1 MKKKKKKKSAAG
13 IIEQSNPMPQNPA
26 ADLETYLK
34 SRMNDLPCR
43 DLIRNISVSESG
55 DGKSLNVTIVPKC
68 GEAVSLGTLK
78 ISLENVNGS
87 LWKRK
92 KKDAWAGLK
101 GYRPKVDPKLSGRIL
116 EEANA
121 CLTAWREDHPF
132 SDELRSDLFSQ
143 KAYGFLSPGKI
154 NTLRFLA
161 GEKMLTSQRT
171 EVLADAVHMEFN
183 GIPYKAV
190 CALPAGTIK
199 FTLSKADFLLH
210 QFELVRK
217 EIRTKEAIGG
227 YLTEKGI
234 PGEVQYAGK
243 PGTFCL
249 LFDFALSREKETVTV
264 GTAFRRIV
272 MTAYRNARDRERQ
285 REKKLEKYLKT
296 CPWYGT
302 FVAQAVLTSLEEN
315 KKRLTRGQLVN
326 LLRGVNVSADYVFG
340 EYSGKYN
347 LMPKSEVREV
357 VDCLVRFGIVGEW
370 RVHGE
375 YQDYY
380 TCFVTPEGKFFERL
394 QSEAVPKK
402 RPVTEQEYHLVLTA
416 VREDIPRL
424 EDKEKQKLLQAVISM
439 RSLFLTDPELILDCV
454 EQMGEPAAE
463 YLRDQYK
470 NEETR
475 TDKRILKL
483 LLNAASGKGKEVP
496 KNGLDAFR
504 ERNEKK
510 RRKKEEEEKRDRE
523 LFQLVLTEIPD
534 NYVDLYPA
542 ARLMHRK
549 FVLHIGPTNSGKTHD
564 AVQELMRADNGIY
577 LAPLR
582 LLAYEQYERLNRA
595 ECPCSLV
602 TGEEQFLIDGARH
615 QSSTIEMVSLKTR
628 YEVAVIDEAQMIA
641 DRSRGGAWTAAIM
654 GVCAD
659 TVYVCAAPEAEQRLV
674 EIIKDCGDE
683 YKVVHHRRMTPLEY
697 EEEKFIFPDDVKP
710 GDALIVFSRRN
721 VHAVAAQL
729 WKKHVSCSIIYGAL
743 PYDVRHKQAE
753 LFAAGK
759 TDVVV
764 ATDAIGMGM
773 NLPIRRVVLMETVK
787 YDGFER
793 RSLTYGE
800 IKQIIGRAGRYGI
813 YNVGYAAAA
822 DDGWKV
828 KKAVHKRLDPIGEAV
843 IDFPETLLTVDASIL
858 DLIKKW
864 EQVIPAKGWCKESVE
879 HMHRM
884 AEMTEDLNAPKHLAY
899 DFLTIPFE
907 DENGELL
914 QIWLDIYEKE
924 VKGKEYSIFD
934 QAAAVVL
941 KSPSAADA
949 IDALE
954 QQHRVLDLYYALARK
969 FQPLESTL
977 EFIMEKKRIC
987 SERIMKV
994 LAKRGFREKRCR
1006 ICGRPLPWNH
1016 PYGMCSR
1023 CWDKRM

>member
-1 MKKKKKKKSAAG
+1 
-13 IIEQSNPMPQNPA
+13 
-26 ADLETYLK
+26 
-34 SRMNDLPCR
+34 
-43 DLIRNISVSESG
+43 
-55 DGKSLNVTIVPKC
+55 
-68 GEAVSLGTLK
+68 
-78 ISLENVNGS
+78 
-87 LWKRK
+87 
-92 KKDAWAGLK
+92 
-101 GYRPKVDPKLSGRIL
+101 
-116 EEANA
+116 
-121 CLTAWREDHPF
+121 
-132 SDELRSDLFSQ
+132 
-143 KAYGFLSPGKI
+143 
-154 NTLRFLA
+154 
-161 GEKMLTSQRT
+161 
-171 EVLADAVHMEFN
+171 
-183 GIPYKAV
+183 
-190 CALPAGTIK
+190 
-199 FTLSKADFLLH
+199 
-210 QFELVRK
+210 
-217 EIRTKEAIGG
+217 
-227 YLTEKGI
+227 
-234 PGEVQYAGK
+234 
-243 PGTFCL
+243 
-249 LFDFALSREKETVTV
+249 
-264 GTAFRRIV
+264 
-272 MTAYRNARDRERQ
+272 
-285 REKKLEKYLKT
+285 
-296 CPWYGT
+296 
-302 FVAQAVLTSLEEN
+302 
-315 KKRLTRGQLVN
+315 
-326 LLRGVNVSADYVFG
+326 
-340 EYSGKYN
+340 
-347 LMPKSEVREV
+347 
-357 VDCLVRFGIVGEW
+357 
-370 RVHGE
+370 
-375 YQDYY
+375 
-380 TCFVTPEGKFFERL
+380 
-394 QSEAVPKK
+394 
-402 RPVTEQEYHLVLTA
+402 
-416 VREDIPRL
+416 
-424 EDKEKQKLLQAVISM
+424 
-439 RSLFLTDPELILDCV
+439 
-454 EQMGEPAAE
+454 
-463 YLRDQYK
+463 
-470 NEETR
+470 
-475 TDKRILKL
+475 
-483 LLNAASGKGKEVP
+483 
-496 KNGLDAFR
+496 
-504 ERNEKK
+504 
-510 RRKKEEEEKRDRE
+510 
-523 LFQLVLTEIPD
+523 
-534 NYVDLYPA
+534 
-542 ARLMHRK
+542 
-549 FVLHIGPTNSGKTHD
+549 
-564 AVQELMRADNGIY
+564 
-577 LAPLR
+577 
-582 LLAYEQYERLNRA
+582 
-595 ECPCSLV
+595 
-602 TGEEQFLIDGARH
+602 
-615 QSSTIEMVSLKTR
+615 MVSLKTR

-773 NLPIRRVVLMETVK
+773 NLPVRRVVLMETVK

-954 QQHRVLDLYYALARK
+954 QQHRVLDLYCALARK

-977 EFIMEKKRIC
+977 EFIMEKKRVC

>member
-1 MKKKKKKKSAAG
+1 MRKKKKKKGAAG
-13 IIEQSNPMPQNPA
+13 FTEQSNPMPQNPA
-26 ADLETYLK
+26 ADLEIYLK
-34 SRMNDLPCR
+34 SRMDGFPYR
-43 DLIRNISVSESG
+43 DLVRNISVNESK
-55 DGKSLNVTIVPKC
+55 DGKSLNVTIVPKN
-68 GEAVSLGTLK
+68 GEVVSFGMLK
-78 ISLENVNGS
+78 ISLEKVSGAQ
-87 LWKRK
+87 WKRK
-92 KKDAWAGLK
+92 KKDAYASLK
-101 GYRPKVDPKLSGRIL
+101 GCSPRVDPKLSGRIL
-116 EEANA
+116 EEAAA
-121 CLTAWREDHPF
+121 CLHTWREEHPF
-132 SDELRSDLFSQ
+132 SDELKADLFSGE
-143 KAYGFLSPGKI
+143 ACGFLSPGKI

-161 GEKMLTSQRT
+161 GKKELVSQRT
-171 EVLADAVHMEFN
+171 TVQPDAVRMEFN

-190 CALPAGTIK
+190 CDIFSGKIM
-199 FTLSKADFLLH
+199 FTLSRADFLFH
-210 QFELVRK
+210 QFESVRK
-217 EIRTKEAIGG
+217 EIRTKEAITG
-227 YLTEKGI
+227 YLKEKGI

-249 LFDFALSREKETVTV
+249 YFDFALRREMETVTV

-272 MTAYRNARDRERQ
+272 MTAYRNARDRERL
-285 REKKLEKYLKT
+285 REKKLEKHLKT
-296 CPWYGT
+296 CPWFGT
-302 FVAQAVLTSLEEN
+302 FVAQAILTSIEEN
-315 KKRLTRGQLVN
+315 NKRLTRGQLVN

-347 LMPKSEVREV
+347 LMPKTQVREA
-357 VDCLVRFGIVGEW
+357 VDSLVKFGVVGEW

-380 TCFVTPEGKFFERL
+380 TCFVTPEGEFFERL
-394 QSEAVPKK
+394 QGEAVPKK
-402 RPVTEQEYHLVLTA
+402 RPVTDQEYHLVLTA

-424 EDKEKQKLLQAVISM
+424 GDQEKQRLLQAIVN
-439 RSLFLTDPELILDCV
+439 RQGLFLTHPELILDCV
-454 EQMGEPAAE
+454 EQMGEPAAD
-463 YLRDQYK
+463 YLREQYK
-470 NEETR
+470 NEEIR

-483 LLNAASGKGKEVP
+483 LMNAASGKGKEVP

-510 RRKKEEEEKRDRE
+510 RRKKEEEERRDRE
-523 LFQLVLTEIPD
+523 LFKLVLTEIPD

-542 ARLMHRK
+542 ARLMNRK

-582 LLAYEQYERLNRA
+582 LLAYERLNRS

-602 TGEEQFLIDGARH
+602 TGEEQFLIDGANH
-615 QSSTIEMVSLKTR
+615 QSSTIEMLSLKTH
-628 YEVAVIDEAQMIA
+628 YSVAVIDEAQMIA

-659 TVYVCAAPEAEQRLV
+659 TVHVCAAPEAERRLV
-674 EIIKDCGDE
+674 EIIEDCGDE
-683 YKVVHHRRMTPLEY
+683 YRIVHHRRMTPLEY
-697 EEEKFIFPDDVKP
+697 EEEKFCFPDDVKP

-729 WKKHVSCSIIYGAL
+729 WKKQISCSIIYGAL

-773 NLPIRRVVLMETVK
+773 NLPVRRVVLMETVK

-813 YNVGYAAAA
+813 YNVGYVAAAS
-822 DDGWKV
+822 DGEKV
-828 KKAVHKRLDPIGEAV
+828 KKAVNKRLDPIGEAV

-864 EQVIPAKGWCKESVE
+864 EQVIPAKGWRKESVE

-914 QIWLDIYEKE
+914 QIWLDIFEKE
-924 VKGKEYSIFD
+924 ARGKEYSIFD
-934 QAAAVVL
+934 RAAAVDL
-941 KSPSAADA
+941 RSPSAADA

-977 EFIMEKKRIC
+977 EYIMEKKRVC

-994 LAKRGFREKRCR
+994 LARRGFREKRCK
-1006 ICGRPLPWNH
+1006 ICGKPLPWNH
-1016 PYGMCSR
+1016 PYGMCER
-1023 CWDKRM
+1023 CWNRRM